1 MRIFQDASKSRK
13 RSFISAF
20 SIRMTVPVN
29 KRLFRLLHTIRL
41 IFYFFSYKQS
51 QAELRKKLSKS

>member
-29 KRLFRLLHTIRL
+29 KR
-41 IFYFFSYKQS
+41 